1 MADTRFADL
10 TERAQVHRLRQTAV
24 QALAQFGVQPT
35 RLALLEHGFN
45 TSFRVD
51 TAAGQRFAMR
61 ISVNSHFGPDHVVAE
76 VAWLEA
82 LARETDLWVP
92 VPQRTADG
100 ELLARVHQPDLDR
113 ELSAVLMSWL
123 PGRDVGDAVSVEK
136 LHATGVAMATLHRH
150 GSTWQLPPGGALP
163 RVNAVLMELPAHE
176 LLDHPAFVPDQ
187 RSFLQHAFD
196 RCQELLMPVF
206 AAPVQP
212 IHGDLHLWNTKWYRG
227 RLSVFDFD
235 DAGIG
240 VPLQDL
246 AIARYYLGDDTA
258 QEAALFEGYASV
270 LPVPQHTAEQL
281 HALLAARNIVL
292 LHTVLETTNPEF
304 QAMVSRYVP
313 NTVRKLKA
321 WLDSGVYRHQ
331 IPGLIPLD

>member
-1 MADTRFADL
+1 MADKRFADL
-10 TERAQVHRLRQTAV
+10 TERAQVHRLRRTARE
-24 QALAQFGVQPT
+24 ALSQFGVDAVG
-35 RLALLEHGFN
+35 LALLEHGFN

-51 TAAGQRFAMR
+51 TSDGRRFALR

-92 VPQRTADG
+92 VPQRTAAG

-123 PGRDVGDAVSVEK
+123 PGRDVGEAITTLK
-136 LHATGVAMATLHRH
+136 LRATGAAMATLHQH
-150 GSTWQLPPGGALP
+150 GRTWRLPPGGALP
-163 RVNAVLMELPAHE
+163 NVAAVLMELPPHE
-176 LLDHPAFVPDQ
+176 LLDHPTFASAE
-187 RSFLQHAFD
+187 RALLQQAFD
-196 RCQELLMPVF
+196 RCHEVLAPVF

-212 IHGDLHLWNTKWYRG
+212 IHGDLHLWNTKWFRG

-246 AIARYYLGDDTA
+246 AIARYYLGDDAA
-258 QEAALFEGYASV
+258 QEDALFEGYASV
-270 LPVPQHTAEQL
+270 LPVPRHTGEQFQ
-281 HALLAARNIVL
+281 ALLAARNIVL

-304 QAMVSRYVP
+304 AAMVPRYVP
-313 NTVRKLKA
+313 NTIKKLQA
-321 WLDSGVYRHQ
+321 WLDTGVYRHE
-331 IPGLIPLD
+331 IEGLVPLD